1 MKLFD
6 YITKND
12 EQAKATYADLAIID
26 LGISRQYFAQEKD
39 KLRRA
44 GLIQE
49 KRGVSPKRY
58 ILKQKPS
65 RNNAE

>member
-1 MKLFD
+1 MKLLD
-6 YITKND
+6 YITEND
-12 EQAKATYADLAIID
+12 KQGKATYADLAIID

-39 KLRRA
+39 KLIKK

-58 ILKQKPS
+58 ILRK
-65 RNNAE
+65 